1 MNIAAIQT
9 FLAIVETGSLAK
21 AAEQLN
27 VTQSTVTTRLK
38 TLEDSFGQRLINR
51 SKSGATL
58 TSAGLRLHRYAQIIG
73 GMWRQARLEV
83 SAPTGSRLFRNFA
96 VHHDLWDAWGEGLF
110 EALDENDDIAVS
122 ALSGGEAELSGWLD
136 SGLVD
141 AALGFVPMTR
151 QGVVSE
157 PIGRDR
163 LLLVSTNPAA
173 PLRFDPGYV
182 FVDHGEAFSQQHMT
196 FYADANSARL
206 TFNAPAPALSFILRR
221 GGTAYLPE
229 RMLDAPLRQGRLHVL
244 ADAPVFERPVYMNA
258 RETAVLPADLWSSS

>member
-21 AAEQLN
+21 AADRLN

-58 TSAGLRLHRYAQIIG
+58 TSAGLRLQRYAQIIG

-83 SAPTGSRLFRNFA
+83 SAPTGSRVFRNFA
-96 VHHDLWDAWGEGLF
+96 VHHDLWDGWGEALF
-110 EALDENDDIAVS
+110 AALDENEGIAVS
-122 ALSGGEAELSGWLD
+122 VFAGGEGDLSGWLD

-141 AALGFVPMTR
+141 AALGFVPITR
-151 QGVVSE
+151 LGVSSE
-157 PIGRDR
+157 QIGSDR
-163 LLLVSTNPAA
+163 LVLVSTNPDA
-173 PLRFDPGYV
+173 PIRFDPGYI
-182 FVDHGEAFSQQHMT
+182 FVEYGEDISQQQMT

-206 TFNAPAPALSFILRR
+206 TFNAPAPALGFILKN

-229 RMLDAPLRQGRLHVL
+229 RMVESLLEQQSLHL
-244 ADAPVFERPVYMNA
+244 LTDGPVFVRPVFLNA
-258 RETAVLPADLWSSS
+258 KDSVSLPETVWAA